1 MPGRAGRGTVSDMT
15 ANLTEVLIAG
25 GGVAGLETLLA
36 LRDLAGDRVH
46 VSMLAPEP
54 DFVYRPL
61 GTAEPFSLGHPP
73 RRPLWQIADELGATL
88 IADGLAEVRPGTRE
102 VRCTS
107 GTVLPYD
114 ALVVTLGAVSEPLE
128 HTTTFVGEGA
138 REAMGGVLAD
148 LEQGYSRS
156 VAFVAPSEGW
166 TLPLYELAILTAREV
181 WAMGMDD
188 VRFSLVTPEERP
200 LGIFGEYASTAIA
213 ELLAAERIE
222 FVGSTSADGGLPDA
236 DRVVAL
242 PRLRGPA
249 VRGLPA
255 DGAGFIPV
263 DAHGRVAGLEDV
275 YAAGDATDFHIKQG
289 GLSTQQADAVAEMI
303 AQRAGAPVDPQ
314 PFRPV
319 LRGLLLTGDRDRY
332 LLSASEEAG
341 GFRGYSDEQPLWWPP
356 TKMAGRYL
364 APYLYAGA
372 KPALAANEPDAA
384 HLLVETKVA
393 LGAGRA

>member
-1 MPGRAGRGTVSDMT
+1 LDPPALRAGDPDRPRGLVDGDGRR
-15 ANLTEVLIAG
+15 ALLPRHAG
-25 GGVAGLETLLA
+25 G
-36 LRDLAGDRVH
+36 
-46 VSMLAPEP
+46 
-54 DFVYRPL
+54 
-61 GTAEPFSLGHPP
+61 
-73 RRPLWQIADELGATL
+73 
-88 IADGLAEVRPGTRE
+88 
-102 VRCTS
+102 
-107 GTVLPYD
+107 
-114 ALVVTLGAVSEPLE
+114 
-128 HTTTFVGEGA
+128 
-138 REAMGGVLAD
+138 
-148 LEQGYSRS
+148 
-156 VAFVAPSEGW
+156 
-166 TLPLYELAILTAREV
+166 
-181 WAMGMDD
+181 
-188 VRFSLVTPEERP
+188 RP